1 MKIKIVSSYFII
13 MTIDTIIEDKKEF
26 QRIISSISDINEEK
40 YAKEVA
46 TEIASKYKKLA
57 RKYHPDK
64 FGQKKFQSVPYVSQI
79 WFLLVGSKEIRDG
92 IESSFTPYGELI
104 RKYRFP
110 KHWDEEE
117 SKKNLGPIQERIQ
130 QIRDEEKNDEKVK
143 ENVRKKKSL
152 KIKEEE
158 EKERIRKEI
167 SLKRRQ
173 DEEETERI
181 RREKSLKR
189 KEDEDA
195 KKHKIE
201 EERKE
206 KIRRQ
211 DSIELKIQRRKQFTE
226 DEKKFKKEKEKR
238 DKEDE
243 EQQEKIR
250 RQDSLN
256 KKVLRARQFEED
268 ERENKQDILNKKND
282 EMDIEVI
289 QMDIDDKHLS
299 KQNVRNNTTS
309 RNNTTRKQQN
319 RLNDRISDFM
329 KNKTVK
335 RRELINK
342 YRNKHKTEKMDIV
355 NSDVLPKYRSRTQ
368 KKRRSAEDRISDYFT
383 L

>member
-1 MKIKIVSSYFII
+1 

-104 RKYRFP
+104 SKYRFP

-130 QIRDEEKNDEKVK
+130 QIRDEEKNE
-143 ENVRKKKSL
+143 KSL
-152 KIKEEE
+152 KRKEEE
-158 EKERIRKEI
+158 EKEKEKERIRKEI

-181 RREKSLKR
+181 RREKYLKR

-243 EQQEKIR
+243 EQQGKIR

-282 EMDIEVI
+282 EVIQMDIEV
-289 QMDIDDKHLS
+289 QMDIDDKHLR

-309 RNNTTRKQQN
+309 PSRNNTTRRQQN

-329 KNKTVK
+329 KKKTVK

-355 NSDVLPKYRSRTQ
+355 NNVVLPKHRSRTQ

>member
-1 MKIKIVSSYFII
+1 
-13 MTIDTIIEDKKEF
+13 MTIDTIIEDKNEF
-26 QRIISSISDINEEK
+26 QRIISSIPDINEEK

-130 QIRDEEKNDEKVK
+130 QIRDEQKNDEKVK
-143 ENVRKKKSL
+143 ENVRKEKSL
-152 KIKEEE
+152 KRKEEE
-158 EKERIRKEI
+158 EKEREKERIRKEI

-173 DEEETERI
+173 HEEETERI

-282 EMDIEVI
+282 EVIQMDIEVI
-289 QMDIDDKHLS
+289 QMDIDDIDDKHLR

-309 RNNTTRKQQN
+309 RNNTTRRQQN

-355 NSDVLPKYRSRTQ
+355 NSVVLPKHRSRTQ

>member
-1 MKIKIVSSYFII
+1 

-46 TEIASKYKKLA
+46 TEIAYKYKKLA

-143 ENVRKKKSL
+143 ENVRKEKSL
-152 KIKEEE
+152 KRKEEE
-158 EKERIRKEI
+158 EKEREKERIRKEI

-173 DEEETERI
+173 HEEETERI

-256 KKVLRARQFEED
+256 KKVLRARQLEED

-282 EMDIEVI
+282 EVIQMDIEVI
-289 QMDIDDKHLS
+289 QMDIDDIDDKHLR
-299 KQNVRNNTTS
+299 KQNVRNNTT
-309 RNNTTRKQQN
+309 RRQQN

-335 RRELINK
+335 RRELIDK
-342 YRNKHKTEKMDIV
+342 YRNKNKTEKMDIV
-355 NSDVLPKYRSRTQ
+355 NNVVLPKHRSRTQ

>member
-1 MKIKIVSSYFII
+1 
-13 MTIDTIIEDKKEF
+13 MTIDTIIEDKNEF
-26 QRIISSISDINEEK
+26 QRIISSIPDINEEK

-79 WFLLVGSKEIRDG
+79 WFLLVGSNELLKNFKSFFKSYDKSIHQYR
-92 IESSFTPYGELI
+92 SSEHF
-104 RKYRFP
+104 
-110 KHWDEEE
+110 WDEEE
-117 SKKNLGPIQERIQ
+117 GKKNLGPIQERIQ
-130 QIRDEEKNDEKVK
+130 QIRNEEKNEEEAK
-143 ENVRKKKSL
+143 ENVRKEKSL
-152 KIKEEE
+152 KRKEEE
-158 EKERIRKEI
+158 EKEKERIRKET

-189 KEDEDA
+189 KEDEDV

-211 DSIELKIQRRKQFTE
+211 DSIEQKIQRRKQFTE
-226 DEKKFKKEKEKR
+226 DEKNYKIEKEKR

-243 EQQEKIR
+243 EQKEKIR
-250 RQDSLN
+250 REDSLN

-268 ERENKQDILNKKND
+268 EREKTIKKQDSLNRKND
-282 EMDIEVI
+282 ETI
-289 QMDIDDKHLS
+289 QEMDIDYQHLR
-299 KQNVRNNTTS
+299 KQNVMK
-309 RNNTTRKQQN
+309 NTTRRQQN
-319 RLNDRISDFM
+319 RQNDRISDFM

-335 RRELINK
+335 RRELIDK
-342 YRNKHKTEKMDIV
+342 YRNKNKTEKMDIV
-355 NSDVLPKYRSRTQ
+355 NNVVLPKHRSRTQ